1 MTSIEYLLE
10 DNGPMI
16 SSEIARKLAARELI
30 SYNTASQRLS
40 REPGLERL
48 EGFFK
53 SNQSLVFLPKQRED
67 GEVLKFLARQMELHG
82 KKYWFTLNAIRYHSG
97 TISRKFLETYSY
109 YPVEAL
115 ETHLTFDQVMQ
126 KFVKENILVYG
137 ADDYSFSPRL
147 RYKGL
152 NHFLSNTLE
161 TIKLN
166 VLDNFS
172 SQAKNIGLVSY
183 DSGELFAQYGKF
195 RWAFKGVCPV
205 RGMKNG
211 KDFGFVLADI
221 LLGRPTYKKDV
232 EFFIKKIEA
241 VQSFQNASR
250 IMPVLLVD
258 SLDHDAMMWLKEK
271 GVILGFIKEL
281 FGSKYAETLNDLITI
296 LTNAGASLA
305 KNPNKYLELIAELR
319 KYNDGLLKNIKGAL
333 FEYVAGHYYIYQ
345 HANIDMGREIFENKG
360 LHDID
365 IMAMFND
372 RVVFAECKGRV
383 SPTPI
388 EDINK
393 WLRIKVPAFKTWSA
407 KQETHKNRSVEF
419 EYWSSAGYTEDA
431 LKRIEEVQ
439 QEYKRSIVR
448 FLGPAEIMERAKEM
462 KNKKL
467 QKELNTFFFKSNV

>member
-1 MTSIEYLLE
+1 MTSIENILE
-10 DNGPMI
+10 DSGPTI
-16 SSEIARKLAARELI
+16 SSDLARKVAEKESI
-30 SYNTASQRLS
+30 SYNTASQRVS
-40 REPGLERL
+40 RESGLERL

-53 SNQSLVFLPKQRED
+53 SNQSLVFLPKHRED
-67 GEVLKFLARQMELHG
+67 GEVLRFLARQMELHG
-82 KKYWFTLNAIRYHSG
+82 KKYWFTLNSIRYHSG
-97 TISRKFLETYSY
+97 TLSRRFLETYSF
-109 YPVEAL
+109 YPIEAL
-115 ETHLTFDQVMQ
+115 ESHLTFNQVMQ
-126 KFVKENILVYG
+126 KFVKEDILVYG
-137 ADDYSFSPRL
+137 TDDYTFSRRL
-147 RYKGL
+147 RYNGL
-152 NHFLSNTLE
+152 NPFLSHTLE

-166 VLDNFS
+166 VLDSFS

-183 DSGELFAQYGKF
+183 DSGELFAEYGKF

-205 RGMKNG
+205 RGLKNG

-221 LLGRPTYKKDV
+221 LLGRPTRKKDV

-250 IMPVLLVD
+250 IIPVLLVD
-258 SLDHDAMMWLKEK
+258 SLDHEAMMWLKEK
-271 GVILGFIKEL
+271 GVVLGFVKEL

-333 FEYVAGHYYIYQ
+333 FEYVAGHYYIYK
-345 HANIDMGREIFENKG
+345 HANIEMGREIFENKG

-365 IMAMFND
+365 IMSTFND
-372 RVVFAECKGRV
+372 RVVFAECKGRI

-393 WLRIKVPAFKTWSA
+393 WLKVKVPAFRTWFG
-407 KQETHKNRSVEF
+407 KQEANKSKVVEF

-431 LKRIEEVQ
+431 KKRIIEVEK
-439 QEYKRSIVR
+439 EYKRSMVR
-448 FLGPAEIMERAKEM
+448 FLGPNEIMERAKEM